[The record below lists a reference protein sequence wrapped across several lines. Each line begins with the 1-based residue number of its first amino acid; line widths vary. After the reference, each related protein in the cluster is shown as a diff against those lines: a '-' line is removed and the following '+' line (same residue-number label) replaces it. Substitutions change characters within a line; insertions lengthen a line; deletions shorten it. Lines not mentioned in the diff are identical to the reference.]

1 MEEQIPSSNFPP
13 DQQGLGGQ
21 ITPEQLEQLKARATG
36 GRNHADVSATTNPG
50 RSPCRTTSASC
61 VCQEATD
68 RCRDP
73 PASPGIVW
81 NCIWCATGFQLCR
94 EHLVTHRDQNEIRL
108 SEGRL

>member
-21 ITPEQLEQLKARATG
+21 ITPEQLEQLKARAREAAIMQTYQQ
-36 GRNHADVSATTNPG
+36 ATTPG
-50 RSPCRTTSASC
+50 RSPCRATSTSC

-81 NCIWCATGFQLCR
+81 NCLWCATRF
-94 EHLVTHRDQNEIRL
+94 
-108 SEGRL
+108 